1 MFKPTGTPQPQKRYK
16 DAHGAL
22 VTVESVNR
30 PGFPGECFIC

>member
-22 VTVESVNR
+22 VTVESEPPR
-30 PGFPGECFIC
+30 K

>member
-22 VTVESVNR
+22 VTVESVSL
-30 PGFPGECFIC
+30 